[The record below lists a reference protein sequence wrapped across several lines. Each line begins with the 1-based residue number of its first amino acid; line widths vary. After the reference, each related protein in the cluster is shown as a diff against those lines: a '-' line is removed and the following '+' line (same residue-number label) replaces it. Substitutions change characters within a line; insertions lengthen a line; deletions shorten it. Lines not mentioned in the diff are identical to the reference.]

1 MVNSNTEDF
10 TLCNNSSH
18 MKNVTERQHRNL
30 SSNSKLQCNRSIQD
44 TVTYESW
51 KFDNNVA
58 LMEIRSPNDGIVLNI
73 ANISE

>member
-10 TLCNNSSH
+10 ILCNNSSH
-18 MKNVTERQHRNL
+18 MKNVTERQLRNL

-44 TVTYESW
+44 GVTYESW